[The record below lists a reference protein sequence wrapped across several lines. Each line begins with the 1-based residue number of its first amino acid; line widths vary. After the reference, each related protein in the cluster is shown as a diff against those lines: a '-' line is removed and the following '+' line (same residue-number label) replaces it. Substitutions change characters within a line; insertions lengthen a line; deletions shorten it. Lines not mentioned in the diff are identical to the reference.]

1 MMTVVVVL
9 PERECD
15 SPHTNS
21 GGTWGHYPEYYEATC
36 FYLAVKRSEGDNAHF
51 LIKGLNKNKTTN
63 AINLRATRRGN
74 EQRGDDAE
82 GLGEDG
88 GGDPNVV

>member
-1 MMTVVVVL
+1 M
-9 PERECD
+9 
-15 SPHTNS
+15 
-21 GGTWGHYPEYYEATC
+21 GHYPEYYEATC

-88 GGDPNVV
+88 GGDPDVV